1 MNDYYSSI
9 FLLISEIG
17 ILLILILGTVLVVAK
32 KRKMRDK
39 ALAMVLVDKI
49 KNSEPKKRENLLTIL
64 KEEYG
69 YDDEKAEEKIEVLIG
84 FEKTVYDNLLKTFLK
99 KDREAITKFDGHL
112 NDLIGSYKTIHAGQG
127 QGDEK
132 NDNQEGETKSS
143 KVTLMREENTDLR
156 VTNAKLKKDLDA
168 AMQTM
173 ESMMSEYAS
182 MYEGGKKDGE
192 QRMKNEMFKLKQVME
207 KGADVNEGDATEEV
221 GDLEIELDAV
231 DSDADEKNEK

>member
-39 ALAMVLVDKI
+39 ALAMILVDKI
-49 KNSEPKKRENLLTIL
+49 KNSEPKKRESLLTML
-64 KEEYG
+64 KEKYG
-69 YDDEKAEEKIEVLIG
+69 YEDEKAEEKIEMLLG
-84 FEKTVYDNLLKTFLK
+84 FEKTVYGNLLKTFLK
-99 KDREAITKFDGHL
+99 KDREAITKFDEHL
-112 NDLIGSYKTIHAGQG
+112 NDLIGSYKAIHAGQD

-132 NDNQEGETKSS
+132 NDNQEGKTKSS

-156 VTNAKLKKDLDA
+156 AANAKLKKDLDA

-207 KGADVNEGDATEEV
+207 KGADVNEDDATEEV

-231 DSDADEKNEK
+231 DPDADEKNEK